1 MAEHG
6 LIGGMV
12 SQRDIASVAF
22 QDEAA
27 LMAKEDWGMASSI
40 EEEDNLLFFLE
51 ALEDFL
57 LEDGANG
64 SGLILHIDD
73 GDDGFLE

>member
-1 MAEHG
+1 MGRWFLREGAVMAEHG

-12 SQRDIASVAF
+12 SQRDIASVTF
-22 QDEAA
+22 QDKAA
-27 LMAKEDWGMASSI
+27 SLAKEYRGMAASI

-57 LEDGANG
+57 LEDGAK
-64 SGLILHIDD
+64 
-73 GDDGFLE
+73 E